1 MTTRH
6 SGGTIRRAS
15 RQRGAFSVMAIIAT
29 LIAITTL
36 GAIGVGNL
44 FFQRRDV
51 QRIADM
57 AALAAVQRMDDA
69 CSQPTATAT
78 SNAQSNGLD
87 ASNGDTINIECGR
100 WDTSVNP
107 APSYYAA
114 ATSGT
119 TQLNAA
125 KVVVTRQ
132 VPFFFVGPPQTVSAV
147 STARSTNIDTFS
159 VGATLAA
166 LGGVG
171 CSGGSAPTS
180 GNPGLVNGLIG
191 ALLGANLNLNIAS
204 YQALACTNVT
214 VGDLVVAAGVGT
226 VDQLLALKLTLPQL
240 LQLMV
245 KAATQT
251 SVVNASLQASLA
263 TLQAIVNANVP
274 GTSIGLGGAG
284 GLLNVALAD
293 TQAALNAQVDL
304 LDLLMVGAEIAAT
317 GKPAVVVNVP
327 SLNLGGLTGTQL
339 QVQIISPPSI
349 GVGEGGIDPATGTWR
364 TKASTAAVGVYLN
377 VYLGTAQL
385 PLVGPLL
392 GALNVGVDVNLPIY
406 LQAGTGTAWLNS
418 TQCAATQAASTVVIT
433 AQPGVANLCIGQ
445 PPLDSSGKISLSSAY
460 SCTSP
465 AQVVNATVLGLA
477 GLKLATLK
485 VSMSNVSVQVQGAAQ
500 QHTFNGVPGIDANY
514 WTVNSNAL
522 GSALSSALTQLAG
535 AQITA
540 TLTLLGADLLS
551 IPSTLA
557 STLLGFLTSLLGP
570 LLSSLDAVLVPL
582 LNLLGVQVGAAT
594 VHQISLS
601 CGVAQTVY

>member
-6 SGGTIRRAS
+6 SGGTIGRAS

-44 FFQRRDV
+44 FYQRRDV

-100 WDTSVNP
+100 WDTSANP

-171 CSGGSAPTS
+171 CAGGSAPTS

-191 ALLGANLNLNIAS
+191 ALLGANLNLNIGS

-251 SVVNASLQASLA
+251 SVVNASLQASIA

-327 SLNLGGLTGTQL
+327 SVNLGGLTGTQL

-349 GVGEGGIDPATGTWR
+349 GIGEGGKDPVTGTWR
-364 TKASTAAVGVYLN
+364 TTASTAAVGVYLN
-377 VYLGTAQL
+377 VDLGTAQL
-385 PLVGPLL
+385 PLL
-392 GALNVGVDVNLPIY
+392 GALLALLNVNVDVNLPIY
-406 LQAGTGTAWLNS
+406 LQAGTGTATLNS
-418 TQCAATQAASTVVIT
+418 TQCASTQTASTVAIT
-433 AQPGVANLCIGQ
+433 AQPGVANLCIGK
-445 PPLDSSGKISLSSAY
+445 PPLDSSGKISLSSNY

-465 AQVVNATVLGLA
+465 AQIINASVIVGQLT
-477 GLKLATLK
+477 
-485 VSMSNVSVQVQGAAQ
+485 VSMSNVSVQVQGASQ
-500 QHTFNGVPGIDANY
+500 SHTFNGVPGIDANY

-522 GSALSSALTQLAG
+522 GSALSSALAQLA
-535 AQITA
+535 AANITA
-540 TLTLLGADLLS
+540 NVSVFGGNSASVPLNF
-551 IPSTLA
+551 A
-557 STLLGFLTSLLGP
+557 STLLTFLTGLLSP
-570 LLSSLDAVLVPL
+570 LLSGLDAVLVPL

-594 VHQISLS
+594 VHQISLN

>member
-1 MTTRH
+1 MTIRH

-44 FFQRRDV
+44 FYQRRDV

-78 SNAQSNGLD
+78 SNAQSNGLN

-107 APSYYAA
+107 SPSYYAA
-114 ATSGT
+114 ATSGA

-125 KVVVTRQ
+125 KVIVRRQ
-132 VPFFFVGPPQTVSAV
+132 VPFFFVGPPQTISAV

-171 CSGGSAPTS
+171 CAGGSAPAS

-214 VGDLVVAAGVGT
+214 IGDLVVAAGVGT

-240 LQLMV
+240 IQLMV
-245 KAATQT
+245 NAATKT
-251 SVVNASLQASLA
+251 AVANASLQASIA
-263 TLQAIVNANVP
+263 TLQAILNANVP

-317 GKPAVVVNVP
+317 GKPAVAVNVP
-327 SLNLGGLTGTQL
+327 SVNLGGLTGTQL

-349 GVGEGGIDPATGTWR
+349 GVGEGGKDPATGTWR

-385 PLVGPLL
+385 PLL
-392 GALNVGVDVNLPIY
+392 GALLALLNVKVDVNLPIY
-406 LQAGTGTAWLNS
+406 LQAGTGTATLNS
-418 TQCAATQAASTVVIT
+418 TQCASTQAASTAVIT
-433 AQPGVANLCIGQ
+433 AQPGVANLCIGK
-445 PPLDSSGKISLSSAY
+445 PPLDSSGKISLSSNY

-465 AQVVNATVLGLA
+465 AQIINSNVLGLA
-477 GLKLATLK
+477 QLT
-485 VSMSNVSVQVQGAAQ
+485 VSMSNISVQVQGASQ
-500 QHTFNGVPGIDANY
+500 SHTFSGVPGIDANY

-522 GSALSSALTQLAG
+522 GSALSSALTQLAAANITVNLGLFG
-535 AQITA
+535 ANV
-540 TLTLLGADLLS
+540 LTVPGNFV
-551 IPSTLA
+551 
-557 STLLGFLTSLLGP
+557 STLLTFLTGLLGP

-594 VHQISLS
+594 VHQISLN

>member
-6 SGGTIRRAS
+6 GGGAFRLAS
-15 RQRGAFSVMAIIAT
+15 RQRGTFSVMAIIAL
-29 LIAITTL
+29 LIAVTTL

-44 FFQRRDV
+44 FFQRRDM

-69 CSQPTATAT
+69 CGQPTITAT
-78 SNAQSNGLD
+78 NNAQSNGLNT
-87 ASNGDTINIECGR
+87 ANGDTIAIQCGR
-100 WDTSVNP
+100 WDTAVNA

-114 ATSGT
+114 ATAGT

-125 KVVVTRQ
+125 RVTVSRQ
-132 VPFFFVGPPQTVSAV
+132 VPFFFVGPLQTVSAV

-171 CSGGSAPTS
+171 CAGGSAPTS

-191 ALLGANLNLNIAS
+191 ALLGANLNLNIGS

-240 LQLMV
+240 VQLMV
-245 KAATQT
+245 NAATQT
-251 SVVNASLQASLA
+251 AVANVNLQASLA
-263 TLQAIVNANVP
+263 TLQAILNANIP
-274 GTSIGLGGAG
+274 GTSIGLGGVN

-293 TQAALNAQVDL
+293 TQAAVNAQVDL
-304 LDLLMVGAEIAAT
+304 LDLLLVGAEIAAA
-317 GKPAVVVNVP
+317 GQPAITVNVP

-339 QVQIISPPSI
+339 QVQIISPPAI
-349 GVGEGGIDPATGTWR
+349 GIGEGGIDPSTGTWR

-377 VYLGTAQL
+377 VDLGTAQL
-385 PLVGPLL
+385 PLL
-392 GALNVGVDVNLPIY
+392 GALLNVLNVNVDVNLPVY
-406 LQAGTGTAWLNS
+406 LQVGTGTATLNS
-418 TQCAATQAASTVVIT
+418 TQCASTQAASTVVIT
-433 AQPGVANLCIGQ
+433 AQPGVANLCIGK
-445 PPLDSSGKISLSSAY
+445 PPLNASGQISLSSNY
-460 SCTSP
+460 SCASP
-465 AQVVNATVLGLA
+465 AQIINANVLGLA
-477 GLKLATLK
+477 QLT
-485 VSMSNVSVQVQGAAQ
+485 VSMSNISVQVQGAAQ
-500 QHTFNGVPGIDANY
+500 SNTFSGVPGLDADY

-522 GSALSSALTQLAG
+522 GSALSSALTQLA
-535 AQITA
+535 AANISVN
-540 TLTLLGADLLS
+540 LSLLG
-551 IPSTLA
+551 IPVLTVPGNFV
-557 STLLGFLTSLLGP
+557 STLLTFLSGLLGP

>member
-44 FFQRRDV
+44 FYQRRDV

-78 SNAQSNGLD
+78 SNAQSNGLN
-87 ASNGDTINIECGR
+87 ASNGDTINVECGR

-125 KVVVTRQ
+125 KVIVRRQ
-132 VPFFFVGPPQTVSAV
+132 VPFFFVGPPQTISAV

-171 CSGGSAPTS
+171 CAGGSAPTS
-180 GNPGLVNGLIG
+180 GNPGLVNGLVG

-240 LQLMV
+240 IQLMV
-245 KAATQT
+245 NAATKT
-251 SVVNASLQASLA
+251 AVANASLQASIA
-263 TLQAIVNANVP
+263 TLQAILNANVP

-317 GKPAVVVNVP
+317 GKPAVTVNVP

-349 GVGEGGIDPATGTWR
+349 GVGEGGKDPATGTWR

-385 PLVGPLL
+385 PLL
-392 GALNVGVDVNLPIY
+392 GALLALLDVKVDVNLPIY
-406 LQAGTGTAWLNS
+406 LQAGTGTATLNS
-418 TQCAATQAASTVVIT
+418 TQCASTQAASTVVIT
-433 AQPGVANLCIGQ
+433 AQPGVANLCIGK
-445 PPLDSSGKISLSSAY
+445 PPLDSSGKISLSSNY

-465 AQVVNATVLGLA
+465 AQIINSNVLGLA
-477 GLKLATLK
+477 QLT
-485 VSMSNVSVQVQGAAQ
+485 VSMSNISVQVQGASQ
-500 QHTFNGVPGIDANY
+500 SHTFNGVPGIDANY

-522 GSALSSALTQLAG
+522 GSALSSALTQLAAANITVNLGLFG
-535 AQITA
+535 ANV
-540 TLTLLGADLLS
+540 LTVPGNFV
-551 IPSTLA
+551 
-557 STLLGFLTSLLGP
+557 STLLTFLSGLLGP

-594 VHQISLS
+594 VHQISLN

>member
-15 RQRGAFSVMAIIAT
+15 RQRGAFSVMAIIAM
-29 LIAITTL
+29 LIAVTTL

-44 FFQRRDV
+44 FYQRRDV

-78 SNAQSNGLD
+78 SNAQSNGLN
-87 ASNGDTINIECGR
+87 ASNGDTISIECGR
-100 WDTSVNP
+100 WDTSANP

-240 LQLMV
+240 IQLMV
-245 KAATQT
+245 KAASQT
-251 SVVNASLQASLA
+251 SVVNASLQASVA
-263 TLQAIVNANVP
+263 ALQAIVNANVP

-317 GKPAVVVNVP
+317 GKPAVTVNVP

-377 VYLGTAQL
+377 VALGTAQL
-385 PLVGPLL
+385 PILGTLL
-392 GALNVGVDVNLPIY
+392 NQIASINVKLPIY
-406 LQAGTGTAWLNS
+406 LQVGTGSAWLNS
-418 TQCAATQAASTVVIT
+418 TQCASTQEASTVVIT

-445 PPLDSSGKISLSSAY
+445 PPLDASGKISLSSNY
-460 SCTSP
+460 SCASP
-465 AQVVNATVLGLA
+465 AQIIDMNAVLGLVRVTA
-477 GLKLATLK
+477 
-485 VSMSNVSVQVQGAAQ
+485 SMSNVSVQVQGASQ
-500 QHTFNGVPGIDANY
+500 SHTFNGVPGTDANY

-522 GSALSSALTQLAG
+522 GSALSSALTQLA
-535 AQITA
+535 AATITVN
-540 TLTLLGADLLS
+540 LRLADLTSLP
-551 IPSTLA
+551 IPSTFV

-570 LLSSLDAVLVPL
+570 VLSSLDAVLVPL

>member
-44 FFQRRDV
+44 FYQRRDV

-78 SNAQSNGLD
+78 SNARSNGLN

-100 WDTSVNP
+100 WDTSANP

-125 KVVVTRQ
+125 KVIVTRQ

-171 CSGGSAPTS
+171 CSGGSAPAS
-180 GNPGLVNGLIG
+180 GNPGLVNGLVS
-191 ALLGANLNLNIAS
+191 ALLGAALDLNIAS

-240 LQLMV
+240 IQLTV
-245 KAATQT
+245 NAATKT
-251 SVVNASLQASLA
+251 TVANASLQVSIA
-263 TLQAIVNANVP
+263 TLQAILNANIP

-317 GKPAVVVNVP
+317 GKPAVTVNVP

-349 GVGEGGIDPATGTWR
+349 GVGEGGKDPATGTWR

-377 VYLGTAQL
+377 VDLGTAQL
-385 PLVGPLL
+385 PLL
-392 GALNVGVDVNLPIY
+392 GALLAVLNVNVDVNLPIY
-406 LQAGTGTAWLNS
+406 LQVGTGTATLNS
-418 TQCAATQAASTVVIT
+418 TQCASTQAASTVVIT
-433 AQPGVANLCIGQ
+433 AQPGVANLCIGK
-445 PPLDSSGKISLSSAY
+445 PPLDSFGKISLSSNY
-460 SCTSP
+460 TCTSP
-465 AQVVNATVLGLA
+465 AQIINSNVLGLA
-477 GLKLATLK
+477 QLT
-485 VSMSNVSVQVQGAAQ
+485 VSMSNISVQVQGASQ
-500 QHTFNGVPGIDANY
+500 SHTFSGVPGIDANY

-522 GSALSSALTQLAG
+522 GSALSSALTQLAAANITVNLGLFG
-535 AQITA
+535 ANI
-540 TLTLLGADLLS
+540 LTVPGNFV
-551 IPSTLA
+551 
-557 STLLGFLTSLLGP
+557 STLLTFLTSLLGP

-594 VHQISLS
+594 VHQISLN

>member
-87 ASNGDTINIECGR
+87 ASNGDTITIECGR

-263 TLQAIVNANVP
+263 ALQAIVNANVP

-349 GVGEGGIDPATGTWR
+349 GVGEGGKDPATGTWR
-364 TKASTAAVGVYLN
+364 TTASTAAVGVYLN
-377 VYLGTAQL
+377 VDLGTTQL
-385 PLVGPLL
+385 PIVGALL

-406 LQAGTGTAWLNS
+406 LQAGTGTARLDS
-418 TQCAATQAASTVVIT
+418 TQCTSTQATSTVVIT
-433 AQPGVANLCIGQ
+433 ARPGVANLCIGQ
-445 PPLDSSGKISLSSAY
+445 PPLDASGKINLSSTY
-460 SCTSP
+460 SCKSP
-465 AQVVNATVLGLA
+465 AQIINVNVLGLA
-477 GLKLATLK
+477 QLTASL
-485 VSMSNVSVQVQGAAQ
+485 SNISVQVQGAEQ
-500 QHTFNGVPGIDANY
+500 SHTFNGVPGIDANY

-522 GSALSSALTQLAG
+522 GSALSSALSQLA
-535 AQITA
+535 AATITA
-540 TLTLLGADLLS
+540 NIGLGGVNLLS
-551 IPSTLA
+551 LPSTFV
-557 STLLGFLTSLLGP
+557 STLLTFLTGQLSP

-594 VHQISLS
+594 VHQISLN

>member
-1 MTTRH
+1 MTIRH

-44 FFQRRDV
+44 FYQRRDV

-78 SNAQSNGLD
+78 SNAQSNGLN

-107 APSYYAA
+107 SPSYYAA
-114 ATSGT
+114 ATSGA

-125 KVVVTRQ
+125 KVIVRRQ
-132 VPFFFVGPPQTVSAV
+132 VPFFFVGPPQTISAV

-171 CSGGSAPTS
+171 CAGGSAPAS

-240 LQLMV
+240 IQLMV
-245 KAATQT
+245 NAATKT
-251 SVVNASLQASLA
+251 AVANASLQASIA
-263 TLQAIVNANVP
+263 TLQAILNANVP

-317 GKPAVVVNVP
+317 GKPAVAVNVP
-327 SLNLGGLTGTQL
+327 SVNLGGLTGTQL

-349 GVGEGGIDPATGTWR
+349 GVGEGGKDPATGTWR

-385 PLVGPLL
+385 PLL
-392 GALNVGVDVNLPIY
+392 GALLALLNVKVDVNLPIY
-406 LQAGTGTAWLNS
+406 LQAGTGTATLNS
-418 TQCAATQAASTVVIT
+418 TQCAFTQAASTAVIT
-433 AQPGVANLCIGQ
+433 AQPGVANLCIGK
-445 PPLDSSGKISLSSAY
+445 PPLDSSGKISLSSNY

-465 AQVVNATVLGLA
+465 AQIINSNVLGLA
-477 GLKLATLK
+477 QLT
-485 VSMSNVSVQVQGAAQ
+485 VSMSNISVQVQGASQ
-500 QHTFNGVPGIDANY
+500 SHTFSGVPGIDANY

-522 GSALSSALTQLAG
+522 GSALSSALTQLAAANITVNLGLFG
-535 AQITA
+535 ANV
-540 TLTLLGADLLS
+540 LTVPGNFV
-551 IPSTLA
+551 
-557 STLLGFLTSLLGP
+557 STLLTFLTGLLGP

-594 VHQISLS
+594 VHQISLN

>member
-1 MTTRH
+1 MTIRH

-44 FFQRRDV
+44 FYQRRDV

-78 SNAQSNGLD
+78 SNAQSNGLN

-107 APSYYAA
+107 SPSYYAA
-114 ATSGT
+114 ATSGA

-125 KVVVTRQ
+125 KVIVRRQ
-132 VPFFFVGPPQTVSAV
+132 VPFFFVGPPQTISAV

-171 CSGGSAPTS
+171 CAGGSAPAS

-240 LQLMV
+240 IQLMV
-245 KAATQT
+245 NAATKT
-251 SVVNASLQASLA
+251 AVANASLQASIA
-263 TLQAIVNANVP
+263 TLQAILNANVP

-317 GKPAVVVNVP
+317 GKPAVAVNVP
-327 SLNLGGLTGTQL
+327 SVNLGGLTGTQL

-349 GVGEGGIDPATGTWR
+349 GVGEGGKDPATGTWR

-385 PLVGPLL
+385 PLL
-392 GALNVGVDVNLPIY
+392 GALLALLNVKVDVNLPIY
-406 LQAGTGTAWLNS
+406 LQAGTGTATLNS
-418 TQCAATQAASTVVIT
+418 TQCASTQAASTAVIT
-433 AQPGVANLCIGQ
+433 AQPGVANLCIGK
-445 PPLDSSGKISLSSAY
+445 PPLDSSGKISLSSNY

-465 AQVVNATVLGLA
+465 AQIINSNVLGLA
-477 GLKLATLK
+477 QLT
-485 VSMSNVSVQVQGAAQ
+485 VSMSNISVQVQGASQ
-500 QHTFNGVPGIDANY
+500 SHTFSGVPGIDANY

-522 GSALSSALTQLAG
+522 GSALSSALTQLAAANITVNLGLFG
-535 AQITA
+535 ANV
-540 TLTLLGADLLS
+540 LTVPGNFV
-551 IPSTLA
+551 
-557 STLLGFLTSLLGP
+557 STLLTFLTGLLGP

-594 VHQISLS
+594 VHQISLN

>member
-15 RQRGAFSVMAIIAT
+15 RQRGAFSVMAIVAT

-44 FFQRRDV
+44 FYQRRDV

-78 SNAQSNGLD
+78 SNAQSNGLN

-114 ATSGT
+114 AAAGT

-191 ALLGANLNLNIAS
+191 GLLGANLNLNIGS

-240 LQLMV
+240 IQLMV

-263 TLQAIVNANVP
+263 TLQAILNANIP

-317 GKPAVVVNVP
+317 GKPAVTVNVP

-364 TKASTAAVGVYLN
+364 TTASTAAVGVYLN
-377 VYLGTAQL
+377 VDLGTTQL
-385 PLVGPLL
+385 PIVGALL

-406 LQAGTGTAWLNS
+406 LQAGTGTARLDS
-418 TQCAATQAASTVVIT
+418 TQCTSTQATSTVVIT
-433 AQPGVANLCIGQ
+433 ARPGVANLCIGQ
-445 PPLDSSGKISLSSAY
+445 PPLDASGKINLSSTY
-460 SCTSP
+460 SCKSP
-465 AQVVNATVLGLA
+465 AQIINVNVLGLA
-477 GLKLATLK
+477 QLTASL
-485 VSMSNVSVQVQGAAQ
+485 SNISVQVQGAEQ
-500 QHTFNGVPGIDANY
+500 SHTFNGVPGIDANY

-522 GSALSSALTQLAG
+522 GSALSSALSQLA
-535 AQITA
+535 AATITA
-540 TLTLLGADLLS
+540 NIGLGGVNLLS
-551 IPSTLA
+551 LPSTFV
-557 STLLGFLTSLLGP
+557 STLLTFLTGLLSP

-594 VHQISLS
+594 V
-601 CGVAQTVY
+601 

>member
-15 RQRGAFSVMAIIAT
+15 RQRGAFSVMAIVAT

-44 FFQRRDV
+44 FYQRRDV

-78 SNAQSNGLD
+78 SNAQSNGLN

-114 ATSGT
+114 AAAGT

-191 ALLGANLNLNIAS
+191 GLLGANLNLNIGS
-204 YQALACTNVT
+204 YQALACANVT

-240 LQLMV
+240 IQLMV

-263 TLQAIVNANVP
+263 TLQAILNANIP

-317 GKPAVVVNVP
+317 GKPAVTVNVP

-364 TKASTAAVGVYLN
+364 TTASTAAVGVYLN
-377 VYLGTAQL
+377 VDLGTTQL
-385 PLVGPLL
+385 PIVGALL

-406 LQAGTGTAWLNS
+406 LQAGTGTARLDS
-418 TQCAATQAASTVVIT
+418 TQCTSTQATSTVVIT
-433 AQPGVANLCIGQ
+433 ARPGVANLCIGQ
-445 PPLDSSGKISLSSAY
+445 PPLDASGKINLSSTY
-460 SCTSP
+460 SCKSP
-465 AQVVNATVLGLA
+465 AQIINVNVLGLA
-477 GLKLATLK
+477 QLTASL
-485 VSMSNVSVQVQGAAQ
+485 SNISVQVQGAEQ
-500 QHTFNGVPGIDANY
+500 SHTFNGVPGIDANY

-522 GSALSSALTQLAG
+522 GSALSSALSQLA
-535 AQITA
+535 AATITA
-540 TLTLLGADLLS
+540 NIGLGGVNLLS
-551 IPSTLA
+551 LPSTFV
-557 STLLGFLTSLLGP
+557 STLLTFLTGLLSP

-594 VHQISLS
+594 VHQISLN

>member
-1 MTTRH
+1 MNIRH
-6 SGGTIRRAS
+6 SGGTFRRAS

-44 FFQRRDV
+44 FYQRRDV

-78 SNAQSNGLD
+78 SNAQSNGLN

-107 APSYYAA
+107 SPSYYAS

-171 CSGGSAPTS
+171 CAGGSAPTS

-191 ALLGANLNLNIAS
+191 GLLGANLNLNIGS

-240 LQLMV
+240 IQLMV
-245 KAATQT
+245 NAATQT
-251 SVVNASLQASLA
+251 SVANASLQASLA
-263 TLQAIVNANVP
+263 TLQAILNANVP

-349 GVGEGGIDPATGTWR
+349 GIGEGGKDPATGTWR
-364 TKASTAAVGVYLN
+364 TTASTAAVGVYLN
-377 VYLGTAQL
+377 VDLGTTQL
-385 PLVGPLL
+385 PIVGALL
-392 GALNVGVDVNLPIY
+392 GALNIGIDVNLPIY
-406 LQAGTGTAWLNS
+406 LQAGTGTARLDS
-418 TQCAATQAASTVVIT
+418 TQCTSTQATSTVVIT

-445 PPLDSSGKISLSSAY
+445 PPFDASGKISLSSTY
-460 SCTSP
+460 SCKSP
-465 AQVVNATVLGLA
+465 AQIINANVLGLA
-477 GLKLATLK
+477 QLTASL
-485 VSMSNVSVQVQGAAQ
+485 SNISVQVQGAAQ
-500 QHTFNGVPGIDANY
+500 SHTFSGVPGIDANY

-522 GSALSSALTQLAG
+522 GSALSSALSQLA
-535 AQITA
+535 AATITA
-540 TLTLLGADLLS
+540 NIGLGGVNLLS
-551 IPSTLA
+551 LPSTFV
-557 STLLGFLTSLLGP
+557 STLLTFLTSLLSP
-570 LLSSLDAVLVPL
+570 LLSGLDAVLVPL

-594 VHQISLS
+594 VHQISLN

>member
-6 SGGTIRRAS
+6 SGGRIRRAS

-44 FFQRRDV
+44 FYQRRDV

-57 AALAAVQRMDDA
+57 AALAAVQRMDDV

-78 SNAQSNGLD
+78 SNAQSNGLN

-132 VPFFFVGPPQTVSAV
+132 VPFFFVGPPQTISAV

-171 CSGGSAPTS
+171 CAGGSAPTS
-180 GNPGLVNGLIG
+180 GNPGLVNGLVG

-240 LQLMV
+240 IQLMV
-245 KAATQT
+245 NAATKT
-251 SVVNASLQASLA
+251 TVANASLQASIA
-263 TLQAIVNANVP
+263 TLQAILNANVP
-274 GTSIGLGGAG
+274 GTSIGLGGVG

-317 GKPAVVVNVP
+317 GKPAVAVNVP

-349 GVGEGGIDPATGTWR
+349 GIGEGGIDPATGTWR

-385 PLVGPLL
+385 PLL
-392 GALNVGVDVNLPIY
+392 GALLALLNVNVDVNLPIY
-406 LQAGTGTAWLNS
+406 LQAGTGTATLNS
-418 TQCAATQAASTVVIT
+418 TQCASTQAASTVVIT
-433 AQPGVANLCIGQ
+433 AQPGVANLCIGK
-445 PPLDSSGKISLSSAY
+445 PPLDSSGKISLSSNY

-465 AQVVNATVLGLA
+465 AQIINSNVLGLA
-477 GLKLATLK
+477 QLT
-485 VSMSNVSVQVQGAAQ
+485 VSMSNISVQVQGASQ
-500 QHTFNGVPGIDANY
+500 SHTFSGVPGIDANY
-514 WTVNSNAL
+514 WTVNSNSL
-522 GSALSSALTQLAG
+522 GSALSSALTQLAAANITVNLGLFG
-535 AQITA
+535 ANV
-540 TLTLLGADLLS
+540 LTVPGNFV
-551 IPSTLA
+551 
-557 STLLGFLTSLLGP
+557 STLLTFLTGLLGP

-594 VHQISLS
+594 VHQISLN

>member
-1 MTTRH
+1 MTIRH

-44 FFQRRDV
+44 FYQRRDV

-78 SNAQSNGLD
+78 SNAQSNGLN

-107 APSYYAA
+107 SPSYYAA
-114 ATSGT
+114 ATSGA

-125 KVVVTRQ
+125 KVIVRRQ
-132 VPFFFVGPPQTVSAV
+132 VPFFFVGTPQTISAV

-171 CSGGSAPTS
+171 CAGGSAPAS

-240 LQLMV
+240 IQLMV
-245 KAATQT
+245 NAATKT
-251 SVVNASLQASLA
+251 AVANASLQASIA
-263 TLQAIVNANVP
+263 TLQAILNANVP

-317 GKPAVVVNVP
+317 GKPAVAVNVP
-327 SLNLGGLTGTQL
+327 SVNLGGLTGTQL

-349 GVGEGGIDPATGTWR
+349 GVGEGGKDPATGTWR

-385 PLVGPLL
+385 PLL
-392 GALNVGVDVNLPIY
+392 GALLALLNVKVDVNLPIY
-406 LQAGTGTAWLNS
+406 LQAGTGTATLNS
-418 TQCAATQAASTVVIT
+418 TQCASTQAASTAVIT
-433 AQPGVANLCIGQ
+433 AQPGVANLCIGK
-445 PPLDSSGKISLSSAY
+445 PPLDSSGKISLSSNY

-465 AQVVNATVLGLA
+465 AQIINSNVLGLA
-477 GLKLATLK
+477 QLT
-485 VSMSNVSVQVQGAAQ
+485 VSMSNISVQVQGASQ
-500 QHTFNGVPGIDANY
+500 SHTFSGVPGIDANY

-522 GSALSSALTQLAG
+522 GSALSSALTQLAAANITVNLGLFG
-535 AQITA
+535 ANV
-540 TLTLLGADLLS
+540 LTVPGNFV
-551 IPSTLA
+551 
-557 STLLGFLTSLLGP
+557 STLLTFLTGLLGP

-594 VHQISLS
+594 VHQISLN

>member
-1 MTTRH
+1 MTIRH

-44 FFQRRDV
+44 FYQRRDV

-78 SNAQSNGLD
+78 SNAQSNGLN

-100 WDTSVNP
+100 WDTSANP

-114 ATSGT
+114 ATSGA

-171 CSGGSAPTS
+171 CAGGSAPTS

-245 KAATQT
+245 NAATKT
-251 SVVNASLQASLA
+251 AVANASLQASIA
-263 TLQAIVNANVP
+263 TLQAILNANVP

-317 GKPAVVVNVP
+317 GKPAVTVNVP

-349 GVGEGGIDPATGTWR
+349 GVGEGGKDPATGTWR

-377 VYLGTAQL
+377 VALGTAQL
-385 PLVGPLL
+385 PIVGPLL
-392 GALNVGVDVNLPIY
+392 NAIASIDVNLPIY
-406 LQAGTGTAWLNS
+406 LQVGTGTAWLNS
-418 TQCAATQAASTVVIT
+418 TQCASTQQASTVAIT

-445 PPLDSSGKISLSSAY
+445 PPLDASGKISLSSNY
-460 SCTSP
+460 SCSSP
-465 AQVVNATVLGLA
+465 AQIINANAVLGA
-477 GLKLATLK
+477 VRVTA
-485 VSMSNVSVQVQGAAQ
+485 SMSNVSVQVQGASQ
-500 QHTFNGVPGIDANY
+500 SHTFNGVPGIDANY

-522 GSALSSALTQLAG
+522 GSALSSALTQLA
-535 AQITA
+535 AATITVNI
-540 TLTLLGADLLS
+540 TLLDLTTLP
-551 IPSTLA
+551 IPSSFV

-594 VHQISLS
+594 VHQISLN

>member
-1 MTTRH
+1 MTIRH

-44 FFQRRDV
+44 FYQRRDV

-78 SNAQSNGLD
+78 SNAQSNGLN

-100 WDTSVNP
+100 WDTSANP

-171 CSGGSAPTS
+171 CAGGSAPTS

-245 KAATQT
+245 NAATKT
-251 SVVNASLQASLA
+251 AVANASLQASIA
-263 TLQAIVNANVP
+263 TLQAILNANVP

-317 GKPAVVVNVP
+317 GKPAVTVNVP

-349 GVGEGGIDPATGTWR
+349 GVGEGGKDPATGTWR

-377 VYLGTAQL
+377 VDLGTTQL
-385 PLVGPLL
+385 PLL
-392 GALNVGVDVNLPIY
+392 GALLALLNVNVDVNLPIY
-406 LQAGTGTAWLNS
+406 LQAGTGTATLNS
-418 TQCAATQAASTVVIT
+418 TQCASTQEASTVVIT
-433 AQPGVANLCIGQ
+433 AQPGVANLCIGK
-445 PPLDSSGKISLSSAY
+445 PPLDSSGKISLSSNY

-465 AQVVNATVLGLA
+465 AQIINSNVLGLA
-477 GLKLATLK
+477 QLT
-485 VSMSNVSVQVQGAAQ
+485 VSMSNISVQVQGASQ
-500 QHTFNGVPGIDANY
+500 SHTFSGVPGIDANY

-522 GSALSSALTQLAG
+522 GSALSSALTQLAAANINVNVSLFG
-535 AQITA
+535 ASV
-540 TLTLLGADLLS
+540 LTVPGNFV
-551 IPSTLA
+551 
-557 STLLGFLTSLLGP
+557 STLLTFLTGVLGP

-594 VHQISLS
+594 VHQISLN

>member
-15 RQRGAFSVMAIIAT
+15 RQRGAFSVMAIVAT

-44 FFQRRDV
+44 FYQRRDV

-78 SNAQSNGLD
+78 SNAQSNGLN

-114 ATSGT
+114 AAAGT

-191 ALLGANLNLNIAS
+191 GLLGANLNLNIGS

-240 LQLMV
+240 IQLMV

-263 TLQAIVNANVP
+263 TLQAILNANIP

-317 GKPAVVVNVP
+317 GKPAVTVNVP

-377 VYLGTAQL
+377 VALGTAQL
-385 PLVGPLL
+385 PIVGPLL
-392 GALNVGVDVNLPIY
+392 NAIASIDVKLPIY

-418 TQCAATQAASTVVIT
+418 AQCASTQEASTVAIT

-445 PPLDSSGKISLSSAY
+445 PPLDASGKISLSSNY
-460 SCTSP
+460 SCSSP
-465 AQVVNATVLGLA
+465 AQIINANAVLGA
-477 GLKLATLK
+477 VRVTA
-485 VSMSNVSVQVQGAAQ
+485 SMSNVSVQVQGASQ
-500 QHTFNGVPGIDANY
+500 SHTFNGVPGIDANY

-522 GSALSSALTQLAG
+522 GSALSSALAQLA
-535 AQITA
+535 AATITVN
-540 TLTLLGADLLS
+540 LTLLDLTPLP
-551 IPSTLA
+551 IPSSFV
-557 STLLGFLTSLLGP
+557 STLLGFLTSLLSP

-594 VHQISLS
+594 VHQISLN

>member
-15 RQRGAFSVMAIIAT
+15 RQRGAFSVMAIIAM
-29 LIAITTL
+29 LIAVTTL

-44 FFQRRDV
+44 FYQRRDV

-78 SNAQSNGLD
+78 SNAQSNGLN
-87 ASNGDTINIECGR
+87 ASNGDTISIECGR
-100 WDTSVNP
+100 WDTSANP

-240 LQLMV
+240 IQLMV
-245 KAATQT
+245 KAASQT
-251 SVVNASLQASLA
+251 SVVNASLQASVA
-263 TLQAIVNANVP
+263 ALQAIVNANVP

-317 GKPAVVVNVP
+317 GKPAVTVNVP

-377 VYLGTAQL
+377 VALGTAQL
-385 PLVGPLL
+385 PILGTLL
-392 GALNVGVDVNLPIY
+392 NQIASIDVKLPIY
-406 LQAGTGTAWLNS
+406 LQVGTGTAWLNS
-418 TQCAATQAASTVVIT
+418 TQCASTQEASTVVIT

-445 PPLDSSGKISLSSAY
+445 PPLDASGKISLSSNY
-460 SCTSP
+460 SCASP
-465 AQVVNATVLGLA
+465 AQIIDVNAVLGLVRVTA
-477 GLKLATLK
+477 
-485 VSMSNVSVQVQGAAQ
+485 SMSNVSVQVQGASQ
-500 QHTFNGVPGIDANY
+500 SHTFNGVPGIDANY

-522 GSALSSALTQLAG
+522 GSALSSALTQLA
-535 AQITA
+535 AATITVN
-540 TLTLLGADLLS
+540 LRLADLTSLP
-551 IPSTLA
+551 IPSSFV

-570 LLSSLDAVLVPL
+570 VLSSLDAVLVPL

>member
-1 MTTRH
+1 
-6 SGGTIRRAS
+6 
-15 RQRGAFSVMAIIAT
+15 MAVIAT

-44 FFQRRDV
+44 FYQRRDV

-69 CSQPTATAT
+69 CSQPLSTAT
-78 SNAQSNGLD
+78 SNAQSNGLNT
-87 ASNGDTINIECGR
+87 SSGDTISVECGR
-100 WDTSVNP
+100 WDTAVNA

-114 ATSGT
+114 ASAGT

-125 KVVVTRQ
+125 KVIVTRQ

-171 CSGGSAPTS
+171 CAGGSAPTS

-191 ALLGANLNLNIAS
+191 GLLGASLNLNIGS
-204 YQALACTNVT
+204 YQSLACTNVT

-226 VDQLLALKLTLPQL
+226 VDQLLALKVTLPQL
-240 LQLMV
+240 IQLTV
-245 KAATQT
+245 NAASKTA
-251 SVVNASLQASLA
+251 VANASLQTSIS
-263 TLQAIVNANVP
+263 TLQAILNANVP
-274 GTSIGLGGAG
+274 GTTIGLGGAG

-304 LDLLMVGAEIAAT
+304 LDLLLVGAEIAAT
-317 GKPAVVVNVP
+317 GKPAITVNVA

-349 GVGEGGIDPATGTWR
+349 GIGEGGIDPSTGTWR

-377 VYLGTAQL
+377 VDLGTTQL

-406 LQAGTGTAWLNS
+406 LQVGTGTATLNS

-433 AQPGVANLCIGQ
+433 AQPGIANLCIGQ

-465 AQVVNATVLGLA
+465 AQIINANVLGIGQLTA
-477 GLKLATLK
+477 SL
-485 VSMSNVSVQVQGAAQ
+485 SNVSVQVQGASQ
-500 QHTFNGVPGIDANY
+500 SHTFNGVPGIDADY

-522 GSALSSALTQLAG
+522 GSALSSALTQLA
-535 AQITA
+535 AAKITA
-540 TLTLLGADLLS
+540 NIGLFGFSVLTIPADF
-551 IPSTLA
+551 A
-557 STLLGFLTSLLGP
+557 STLLVFLTGLLGP

>member
-1 MTTRH
+1 VTTRH

-15 RQRGAFSVMAIIAT
+15 RQRGAFSVMAIVAT

-44 FFQRRDV
+44 FYQRRDV

-78 SNAQSNGLD
+78 SNAQSNGLN

-114 ATSGT
+114 AAAGT

-191 ALLGANLNLNIAS
+191 GLLGANLNLNIGS

-240 LQLMV
+240 IQLMV

-263 TLQAIVNANVP
+263 TLQAILNANIP

-317 GKPAVVVNVP
+317 GKPAVTVNVP

-377 VYLGTAQL
+377 VALGTAQL
-385 PLVGPLL
+385 PIVGPLL
-392 GALNVGVDVNLPIY
+392 NAIASIDVKLPIY

-418 TQCAATQAASTVVIT
+418 TQCASTQEASTVAIT

-445 PPLDSSGKISLSSAY
+445 PPLDASGKISLSSNY
-460 SCTSP
+460 SCSSP
-465 AQVVNATVLGLA
+465 AQIINANAVLGA
-477 GLKLATLK
+477 VRVTA
-485 VSMSNVSVQVQGAAQ
+485 SMSNVSVQVQGASQ
-500 QHTFNGVPGIDANY
+500 SRTFNGVPGIDANY

-522 GSALSSALTQLAG
+522 GSALSSALAQLA
-535 AQITA
+535 AATITVN
-540 TLTLLGADLLS
+540 LTLLDLTPLP
-551 IPSTLA
+551 IPSSFV
-557 STLLGFLTSLLGP
+557 STLLGFLTSLLSP

-594 VHQISLS
+594 VHQISLN

>member
-1 MTTRH
+1 VTTRH

-78 SNAQSNGLD
+78 SNAQSNGLN
-87 ASNGDTINIECGR
+87 ASNGDTISIECGR

-114 ATSGT
+114 ATSGS

-125 KVVVTRQ
+125 KVIVTRQ

-171 CSGGSAPTS
+171 CAGGSAPAS
-180 GNPGLVNGLIG
+180 GNPGLVNGLVG

-240 LQLMV
+240 IQLMV
-245 KAATQT
+245 NAATKT
-251 SVVNASLQASLA
+251 AVANASLQASIA
-263 TLQAIVNANVP
+263 TLQAILNANVP

-317 GKPAVVVNVP
+317 GKPAVAVNVP

-349 GVGEGGIDPATGTWR
+349 GVGEGGKDPATGTWR
-364 TKASTAAVGVYLN
+364 TTASTAAVGVYLN
-377 VYLGTAQL
+377 VDLGTAQL
-385 PLVGPLL
+385 PLL
-392 GALNVGVDVNLPIY
+392 GALLALLNVNVDVNLPIY
-406 LQAGTGTAWLNS
+406 LQAGTGTATLNS
-418 TQCAATQAASTVVIT
+418 TQCASTQAASTVVIT
-433 AQPGVANLCIGQ
+433 AQPGVANLCIGK
-445 PPLDSSGKISLSSAY
+445 PPLDSSGKISLSSTY

-465 AQVVNATVLGLA
+465 AQIINSNVLGLA
-477 GLKLATLK
+477 QLT
-485 VSMSNVSVQVQGAAQ
+485 VSMSNISVQVQGASQ
-500 QHTFNGVPGIDANY
+500 SHTFNGVPGLDANY

-522 GSALSSALTQLAG
+522 GSALSSASAQLAAANITVNLGLFG
-535 AQITA
+535 ANV
-540 TLTLLGADLLS
+540 LTVPGNFV
-551 IPSTLA
+551 
-557 STLLGFLTSLLGP
+557 STLLTFLSGLLGP

-594 VHQISLS
+594 VHQISLN

>member
-78 SNAQSNGLD
+78 SNAQSNGLN

-171 CSGGSAPTS
+171 CAGGSAPTS

-191 ALLGANLNLNIAS
+191 ALLGANLNLNIGS

-240 LQLMV
+240 IQLMV
-245 KAATQT
+245 NAATKT
-251 SVVNASLQASLA
+251 AVANASLQASLA
-263 TLQAIVNANVP
+263 TLQAILNANVP

-317 GKPAVVVNVP
+317 GKPAVAVNVP
-327 SLNLGGLTGTQL
+327 SVNLGGLTGTQL

-349 GVGEGGIDPATGTWR
+349 GIGEGGIDPATGTWR

-392 GALNVGVDVNLPIY
+392 SGLVDADVNLPIY
-406 LQAGTGTAWLNS
+406 LQVGTGTAWLNS
-418 TQCAATQAASTVVIT
+418 TQCAATPAASTVVIT

-465 AQVVNATVLGLA
+465 AQVINATVLGLA
-477 GLKLATLK
+477 GLKLANLK

-522 GSALSSALTQLAG
+522 GSALSSALTQLA
-535 AQITA
+535 AAKITA
-540 TLTLLGADLLS
+540 TLSLFGADLLS
-551 IPSTLA
+551 IPSTFV
-557 STLLGFLTSLLGP
+557 STLLGFLTSLLSP

-594 VHQISLS
+594 VHQISLN

>member
-44 FFQRRDV
+44 FYQRRDV

-78 SNAQSNGLD
+78 SNARSNGLN

-100 WDTSVNP
+100 WDTSANP

-125 KVVVTRQ
+125 KVIVTRQ

-171 CSGGSAPTS
+171 CSGGSAPAS
-180 GNPGLVNGLIG
+180 GNPGLVNGLVS
-191 ALLGANLNLNIAS
+191 ALLGAALDLNIAS

-240 LQLMV
+240 IQLTV
-245 KAATQT
+245 NAATKT
-251 SVVNASLQASLA
+251 TVANASLQVSIA
-263 TLQAIVNANVP
+263 TLQAILNANIP

-317 GKPAVVVNVP
+317 GKPAVTVNVP

-349 GVGEGGIDPATGTWR
+349 GVGEGGKDPATGTWR

-377 VYLGTAQL
+377 VDLGTAQL
-385 PLVGPLL
+385 PLL
-392 GALNVGVDVNLPIY
+392 GALLAVLNVNVDVNLPIY
-406 LQAGTGTAWLNS
+406 LQVGTGTATLNS
-418 TQCAATQAASTVVIT
+418 TQCASTQAASTVVIT
-433 AQPGVANLCIGQ
+433 AQPGVANLCIGK
-445 PPLDSSGKISLSSAY
+445 PPLDSFGKISLSSNY

-465 AQVVNATVLGLA
+465 AQIINSNVLGLA
-477 GLKLATLK
+477 QLT
-485 VSMSNVSVQVQGAAQ
+485 VSMSNISVQVQGASQ
-500 QHTFNGVPGIDANY
+500 SHTFSGVPGIDANY

-522 GSALSSALTQLAG
+522 GSALSSALTQLAAANITVNLGLFG
-535 AQITA
+535 ANI
-540 TLTLLGADLLS
+540 LTVPGNFV
-551 IPSTLA
+551 
-557 STLLGFLTSLLGP
+557 STLLTFLTSLLDP

-594 VHQISLS
+594 VHQISLN

>member
-15 RQRGAFSVMAIIAT
+15 RQRGAFSVMAIVAT

-44 FFQRRDV
+44 FYQRRDV

-78 SNAQSNGLD
+78 SNAQSNGLN

-114 ATSGT
+114 AAAGT

-191 ALLGANLNLNIAS
+191 GLLGANLNLNIGS

-240 LQLMV
+240 IQLMV

-263 TLQAIVNANVP
+263 TLQAILNANIP

-317 GKPAVVVNVP
+317 GKPAVTVNVP

-364 TKASTAAVGVYLN
+364 TTASTAAVGVYLN
-377 VYLGTAQL
+377 VDLGTTQL
-385 PLVGPLL
+385 PIVGALL

-406 LQAGTGTAWLNS
+406 LQAGTGTARLDS
-418 TQCAATQAASTVVIT
+418 TQCTSTQATSTVVIT
-433 AQPGVANLCIGQ
+433 ARPGVANLCIGQ
-445 PPLDSSGKISLSSAY
+445 PPLDASGKINLSSTY
-460 SCTSP
+460 SCKSP
-465 AQVVNATVLGLA
+465 AQIINVNVLGLA
-477 GLKLATLK
+477 QLTASL
-485 VSMSNVSVQVQGAAQ
+485 SNISVQVQGAEQ
-500 QHTFNGVPGIDANY
+500 SHTFNGVPGIDANY

-522 GSALSSALTQLAG
+522 GSALSSALSQLA
-535 AQITA
+535 AATITA
-540 TLTLLGADLLS
+540 NIGLGGVNLLS
-551 IPSTLA
+551 LPSTFV
-557 STLLGFLTSLLGP
+557 STLLTFLTGLLSP

-582 LNLLGVQVGAAT
+582 LNLLGV
-594 VHQISLS
+594 
-601 CGVAQTVY
+601 

>member
-44 FFQRRDV
+44 FYQRRDV

-78 SNAQSNGLD
+78 SNAQSNGLN

-100 WDTSVNP
+100 WDTSANP

-125 KVVVTRQ
+125 KVIVTRQ

-171 CSGGSAPTS
+171 CAGGSAPAS

-240 LQLMV
+240 IQLMV
-245 KAATQT
+245 NAATKT
-251 SVVNASLQASLA
+251 AIANASLQASIA
-263 TLQAIVNANVP
+263 TLQAILNANVP

-304 LDLLMVGAEIAAT
+304 LDLLLVGAEIAAT
-317 GKPAVVVNVP
+317 GKPAVAVNVP
-327 SLNLGGLTGTQL
+327 SVNLGGLTGTQL

-385 PLVGPLL
+385 PLL
-392 GALNVGVDVNLPIY
+392 GALLALLNVNVDVNLPIY
-406 LQAGTGTAWLNS
+406 LQAGTGTATLNS
-418 TQCAATQAASTVVIT
+418 TQCASTQAASTVVIT
-433 AQPGVANLCIGQ
+433 AQPGVANLCIGK
-445 PPLDSSGKISLSSAY
+445 PPLDSSGKISLSSNY

-465 AQVVNATVLGLA
+465 AQIINSNVLGLA
-477 GLKLATLK
+477 QLT
-485 VSMSNVSVQVQGAAQ
+485 VSMSNISVQVQGASQ
-500 QHTFNGVPGIDANY
+500 SHTFSGVPGIEANY

-522 GSALSSALTQLAG
+522 GSALSSALTQLAAANITVNLGLFG
-535 AQITA
+535 ANV
-540 TLTLLGADLLS
+540 LTVPGNFV
-551 IPSTLA
+551 
-557 STLLGFLTSLLGP
+557 STLLSFLSGLLGP

-594 VHQISLS
+594 IHQISLN

>member
-15 RQRGAFSVMAIIAT
+15 RQRGAFSVMAIIAM
-29 LIAITTL
+29 LIAVTTL

-44 FFQRRDV
+44 FYQRRDV

-78 SNAQSNGLD
+78 SNAQSNGLN
-87 ASNGDTINIECGR
+87 ASNGDTISIECGR
-100 WDTSVNP
+100 WDTSANP

-240 LQLMV
+240 IQLMV
-245 KAATQT
+245 KAASQT
-251 SVVNASLQASLA
+251 SVVNASLQASVA
-263 TLQAIVNANVP
+263 ALQAIVNANVP
-274 GTSIGLGGAG
+274 GTSVGLGGAG

-317 GKPAVVVNVP
+317 GKPAVTVNVP

-377 VYLGTAQL
+377 VALGTAQL
-385 PLVGPLL
+385 PILGTLL
-392 GALNVGVDVNLPIY
+392 NQIASIDVKLPIY
-406 LQAGTGTAWLNS
+406 LQVGTGTAWLNS
-418 TQCAATQAASTVVIT
+418 TQCASTQEASTVVIT

-445 PPLDSSGKISLSSAY
+445 PPLDASGKISLSSNY
-460 SCTSP
+460 SCASP
-465 AQVVNATVLGLA
+465 AQIIDVNAVLGLVRVTA
-477 GLKLATLK
+477 
-485 VSMSNVSVQVQGAAQ
+485 SMSNVSVQVQGASQ
-500 QHTFNGVPGIDANY
+500 SHTFNGVPGIDANY

-522 GSALSSALTQLAG
+522 GSALSSALTQLA
-535 AQITA
+535 AATITVN
-540 TLTLLGADLLS
+540 LRLADLTSLP
-551 IPSTLA
+551 IPSSFV

-570 LLSSLDAVLVPL
+570 VLSSLDAVLVPL

>member
-1 MTTRH
+1 MTIRH

-44 FFQRRDV
+44 FYQRRDV

-78 SNAQSNGLD
+78 SNAQSNGLN

-107 APSYYAA
+107 SPSYYAA
-114 ATSGT
+114 ATSGA

-125 KVVVTRQ
+125 KVIVRRQ
-132 VPFFFVGPPQTVSAV
+132 VPFFFVGPPQTISAV

-171 CSGGSAPTS
+171 CAGGSAPAS

-240 LQLMV
+240 IQLMV
-245 KAATQT
+245 NAATKT
-251 SVVNASLQASLA
+251 AVANASLQASIA
-263 TLQAIVNANVP
+263 TLQAILNANVP

-317 GKPAVVVNVP
+317 GKPAVAVNVP
-327 SLNLGGLTGTQL
+327 SVNLGGLTGTQL

-349 GVGEGGIDPATGTWR
+349 GVGEGGKDPATGTWR

-385 PLVGPLL
+385 PLL
-392 GALNVGVDVNLPIY
+392 GALLALLNVKVDVNLPIY
-406 LQAGTGTAWLNS
+406 LQAGTGTATLNS
-418 TQCAATQAASTVVIT
+418 TQCASTQAASTAVIT
-433 AQPGVANLCIGQ
+433 AQPGVANLCIGK
-445 PPLDSSGKISLSSAY
+445 PPLDSSGKISLSSNY

-465 AQVVNATVLGLA
+465 AQIINSNVLGLA
-477 GLKLATLK
+477 QLT
-485 VSMSNVSVQVQGAAQ
+485 VSMSNISVQVQGASQ
-500 QHTFNGVPGIDANY
+500 PHTFSGVPGIDANY

-522 GSALSSALTQLAG
+522 GSALSSALTQLAAANITVNLGLFG
-535 AQITA
+535 ANV
-540 TLTLLGADLLS
+540 LTVPGNFV
-551 IPSTLA
+551 
-557 STLLGFLTSLLGP
+557 STLLTFLTGLLGP

-594 VHQISLS
+594 VHQISLN

>member
-6 SGGTIRRAS
+6 SGGRIRRAS

-44 FFQRRDV
+44 FYQRRDV

-57 AALAAVQRMDDA
+57 AALAAVQRMDDV

-78 SNAQSNGLD
+78 SNAQSNGLN

-132 VPFFFVGPPQTVSAV
+132 VPFFFVGPPQTISAV

-171 CSGGSAPTS
+171 CAGGSAPTS
-180 GNPGLVNGLIG
+180 GNPGLVNGLVG

-240 LQLMV
+240 IQLMV
-245 KAATQT
+245 NAATKT
-251 SVVNASLQASLA
+251 TVANASLQASIA
-263 TLQAIVNANVP
+263 TLQAILNANVP
-274 GTSIGLGGAG
+274 GTSIGLGGVG

-317 GKPAVVVNVP
+317 GKPAVAVNVP

-349 GVGEGGIDPATGTWR
+349 GIGEGGIDPATGTWR

-385 PLVGPLL
+385 PLL
-392 GALNVGVDVNLPIY
+392 GALLALLNVNVDVNLPIY
-406 LQAGTGTAWLNS
+406 LQAGTGTATLNS
-418 TQCAATQAASTVVIT
+418 TQCASTQAASTVVIT
-433 AQPGVANLCIGQ
+433 AQPGVANLCIGK
-445 PPLDSSGKISLSSAY
+445 PPLDSSGKISLSSNY
-460 SCTSP
+460 NCTSP
-465 AQVVNATVLGLA
+465 AQIINSNVLGLA
-477 GLKLATLK
+477 QLT
-485 VSMSNVSVQVQGAAQ
+485 VSMSNISVQVQGASQ
-500 QHTFNGVPGIDANY
+500 SHTFSGVPGIDANY

-522 GSALSSALTQLAG
+522 GSALSSALTQLAAANITVNLGLFG
-535 AQITA
+535 ANV
-540 TLTLLGADLLS
+540 LTVPGNFV
-551 IPSTLA
+551 
-557 STLLGFLTSLLGP
+557 STLLTFLTSLLGP

-594 VHQISLS
+594 VHQISLN

>member
-1 MTTRH
+1 MTTRP

-15 RQRGAFSVMAIIAT
+15 QQRGAFSVMAIIAM

-44 FFQRRDV
+44 FYQRRDV

-78 SNAQSNGLD
+78 SNAQSNGLNS
-87 ASNGDTINIECGR
+87 SNGDTINIECGR
-100 WDTSVNP
+100 WDTSANP

-132 VPFFFVGPPQTVSAV
+132 VPFFFVGPPQAVSAV

-171 CSGGSAPTS
+171 CAGGSAPTS

-191 ALLGANLNLNIAS
+191 ALLGANLNLNVGS

-240 LQLMV
+240 IQLMV
-245 KAATQT
+245 NAATKT
-251 SVVNASLQASLA
+251 TVANASLQASLA
-263 TLQAIVNANVP
+263 TLQAILNANVP

-317 GKPAVVVNVP
+317 GKPAVTVNVP

-349 GVGEGGIDPATGTWR
+349 GIGEGGKDPATGTWR
-364 TKASTAAVGVYLN
+364 TMASTAAVGVYLN
-377 VYLGTAQL
+377 VDLGTTQL
-385 PLVGPLL
+385 PIVGALL
-392 GALNVGVDVNLPIY
+392 GALKVGVDVNLPIY
-406 LQAGTGTAWLNS
+406 LQAGTGTARLDS
-418 TQCAATQAASTVVIT
+418 TQCTSTQATSTVVIT

-445 PPLDSSGKISLSSAY
+445 PPLDASGKISLSSTY
-460 SCTSP
+460 SCKSP
-465 AQVVNATVLGLA
+465 AQIINVNVLGLA
-477 GLKLATLK
+477 QLTASL
-485 VSMSNVSVQVQGAAQ
+485 SNISVQVQGAAQ
-500 QHTFNGVPGIDANY
+500 SHTFNGVSGIDANY
-514 WTVNSNAL
+514 WTVDSNAL
-522 GSALSSALTQLAG
+522 GSALSSALSQLA
-535 AQITA
+535 AATITA
-540 TLTLLGADLLS
+540 NIGLGGVNLLSLPSTFVPTLL
-551 IPSTLA
+551 T
-557 STLLGFLTSLLGP
+557 FLTGLLGP
-570 LLSSLDAVLVPL
+570 LLSGLDAVLVPL

-594 VHQISLS
+594 VHQISLN

>member
-6 SGGTIRRAS
+6 SGGRIRRAS

-44 FFQRRDV
+44 FYQRRDV

-57 AALAAVQRMDDA
+57 AALAAVQRMDDV

-78 SNAQSNGLD
+78 SNAQSNGLNV
-87 ASNGDTINIECGR
+87 SNGDTINIECGR

-132 VPFFFVGPPQTVSAV
+132 VPFFFVGPPQTISAV

-171 CSGGSAPTS
+171 CAGGSAPTS
-180 GNPGLVNGLIG
+180 GNPGLVNGLVG

-240 LQLMV
+240 IQLMV
-245 KAATQT
+245 NAATKT
-251 SVVNASLQASLA
+251 TVANASLQASIA
-263 TLQAIVNANVP
+263 TLQAILNANVP
-274 GTSIGLGGAG
+274 GTSIGLGGVG

-317 GKPAVVVNVP
+317 GKPAVAVNVP

-349 GVGEGGIDPATGTWR
+349 GIGEGGIDPATGTWR

-385 PLVGPLL
+385 PLL
-392 GALNVGVDVNLPIY
+392 GALLALLNVNVDVNLPIY
-406 LQAGTGTAWLNS
+406 LQAGTGTATLNS
-418 TQCAATQAASTVVIT
+418 TQCASTQAASTVVIT
-433 AQPGVANLCIGQ
+433 AQPGVANLCIGK
-445 PPLDSSGKISLSSAY
+445 PPLDSSGKISLSSNY

-465 AQVVNATVLGLA
+465 AQIINSNVLGLA
-477 GLKLATLK
+477 QLT
-485 VSMSNVSVQVQGAAQ
+485 VSMSNISVQVQGASQ
-500 QHTFNGVPGIDANY
+500 SHTFSGVPGIDANY

-522 GSALSSALTQLAG
+522 GSALSSALTQLAAANITVNLGLFG
-535 AQITA
+535 ANV
-540 TLTLLGADLLS
+540 LTVPGNFV
-551 IPSTLA
+551 
-557 STLLGFLTSLLGP
+557 STLLTFLTGLLGP

-594 VHQISLS
+594 VHQISLN

>member
-1 MTTRH
+1 MTIRH

-44 FFQRRDV
+44 FYQRRDV

-78 SNAQSNGLD
+78 SNAQSNGLN

-107 APSYYAA
+107 SPSYYAA
-114 ATSGT
+114 ATSGA

-125 KVVVTRQ
+125 KVIVRRQ
-132 VPFFFVGPPQTVSAV
+132 VPFFFVGPPQTISAV

-171 CSGGSAPTS
+171 CAGGSAPAS

-240 LQLMV
+240 IQLMV
-245 KAATQT
+245 NAATKT
-251 SVVNASLQASLA
+251 AVANASLQASIA
-263 TLQAIVNANVP
+263 TLQAILNANVP

-317 GKPAVVVNVP
+317 GKPAVAVNVP
-327 SLNLGGLTGTQL
+327 SVNLGGLTGTQL

-349 GVGEGGIDPATGTWR
+349 GVGEGGKDPATGTWR

-385 PLVGPLL
+385 PLL
-392 GALNVGVDVNLPIY
+392 GALLALLNVNVDVNLPIY
-406 LQAGTGTAWLNS
+406 LQVGTGTATLNS
-418 TQCAATQAASTVVIT
+418 TQCASTQAASTAVIT
-433 AQPGVANLCIGQ
+433 AQPGVANLCIGK
-445 PPLDSSGKISLSSAY
+445 PPLDSSGKISLSSNY

-465 AQVVNATVLGLA
+465 AQIINSNVLGLA
-477 GLKLATLK
+477 QLT
-485 VSMSNVSVQVQGAAQ
+485 VSMSNISVQVQGASQ
-500 QHTFNGVPGIDANY
+500 SHTFSGVPGIDANY

-522 GSALSSALTQLAG
+522 GSALSSALTQLAAANITVNLGLFG
-535 AQITA
+535 ANV
-540 TLTLLGADLLS
+540 LTVPGNFV
-551 IPSTLA
+551 
-557 STLLGFLTSLLGP
+557 STLLTFLTGLLGP

-594 VHQISLS
+594 VHQISLN

>member
-1 MTTRH
+1 MTIRH

-44 FFQRRDV
+44 FYQRRDV

-78 SNAQSNGLD
+78 SNAQSNGLN
-87 ASNGDTINIECGR
+87 AANGDTINIQCGR
-100 WDTSVNP
+100 WDTSANP

-171 CSGGSAPTS
+171 CAGGSAPTS

-245 KAATQT
+245 NAATKT
-251 SVVNASLQASLA
+251 AVANASLQASIA
-263 TLQAIVNANVP
+263 TLQAILNANVP

-317 GKPAVVVNVP
+317 GKPAVTVNVP

-377 VYLGTAQL
+377 VDLGTAQL
-385 PLVGPLL
+385 PLL
-392 GALNVGVDVNLPIY
+392 GALLALLNVNVDVNLPIY
-406 LQAGTGTAWLNS
+406 LQAGTGTATLNS
-418 TQCAATQAASTVVIT
+418 TQCASTQAASTVVIT
-433 AQPGVANLCIGQ
+433 AQPGVANLCIGK
-445 PPLDSSGKISLSSAY
+445 PPLDSSGKISLSSNY

-465 AQVVNATVLGLA
+465 AQIINSNVLGLA
-477 GLKLATLK
+477 QLT
-485 VSMSNVSVQVQGAAQ
+485 VSMSNISVQVQGAAQ
-500 QHTFNGVPGIDANY
+500 SHTFNGVPGIDANY

-522 GSALSSALTQLAG
+522 GSALSSALTQLAAANITVNLGLFG
-535 AQITA
+535 ANV
-540 TLTLLGADLLS
+540 LTVPGNFV
-551 IPSTLA
+551 
-557 STLLGFLTSLLGP
+557 STLLTFLTGLLGP

-594 VHQISLS
+594 VHQISLN

>member
-44 FFQRRDV
+44 FYQRRDV

-78 SNAQSNGLD
+78 SNAQSNGLN

-100 WDTSVNP
+100 WDTSANP

-125 KVVVTRQ
+125 KVIVTRQ

-171 CSGGSAPTS
+171 CADGSAPAS

-240 LQLMV
+240 IQLMV
-245 KAATQT
+245 NAATKT
-251 SVVNASLQASLA
+251 AIANASLQASIA
-263 TLQAIVNANVP
+263 TLQAILNANVP

-304 LDLLMVGAEIAAT
+304 LDLLLVGAEIAAT
-317 GKPAVVVNVP
+317 GKPAVAVNVP
-327 SLNLGGLTGTQL
+327 SVNLGGLTGTQL

-385 PLVGPLL
+385 PLL
-392 GALNVGVDVNLPIY
+392 GALLALLNVNVDVNLPIY
-406 LQAGTGTAWLNS
+406 LQAGTGTATLNS
-418 TQCAATQAASTVVIT
+418 TQCASTQAASTVVIT
-433 AQPGVANLCIGQ
+433 AQPGVANLCIGK
-445 PPLDSSGKISLSSAY
+445 PPLDSSGKISLSSNY

-465 AQVVNATVLGLA
+465 AQIINSNVLGLA
-477 GLKLATLK
+477 QLT
-485 VSMSNVSVQVQGAAQ
+485 VSMSNISVQVQGASQ
-500 QHTFNGVPGIDANY
+500 SHTFSGVPGIEANY

-522 GSALSSALTQLAG
+522 GSALSSALTQLAAANITVNLGLFG
-535 AQITA
+535 ANV
-540 TLTLLGADLLS
+540 LTVPGNFV
-551 IPSTLA
+551 
-557 STLLGFLTSLLGP
+557 STLLSFLSGLLGP

-594 VHQISLS
+594 IHQISLN

>member
-15 RQRGAFSVMAIIAT
+15 RQRGAFSVMAIVAT

-44 FFQRRDV
+44 FYQRRDV

-78 SNAQSNGLD
+78 SNAQSNGLN

-114 ATSGT
+114 AAAGT

-191 ALLGANLNLNIAS
+191 GLLGANLNLNIGS

-240 LQLMV
+240 IQLMV

-263 TLQAIVNANVP
+263 TLQAILNANIP

-317 GKPAVVVNVP
+317 GKPAVTVNVP
-327 SLNLGGLTGTQL
+327 SLNL
-339 QVQIISPPSI
+339 

-364 TKASTAAVGVYLN
+364 TTASTAAVGVYLN
-377 VYLGTAQL
+377 VDLGTTQL
-385 PLVGPLL
+385 PIVGALL

-406 LQAGTGTAWLNS
+406 LQAGTGTARLDS
-418 TQCAATQAASTVVIT
+418 TQCTSTQATSTVVIT
-433 AQPGVANLCIGQ
+433 ARPGVANLCIGQ
-445 PPLDSSGKISLSSAY
+445 PPLDASGKINLSSTY
-460 SCTSP
+460 SCKSP
-465 AQVVNATVLGLA
+465 AQIINVNVLGLA
-477 GLKLATLK
+477 QLTASL
-485 VSMSNVSVQVQGAAQ
+485 SNISVQVQGAEQ
-500 QHTFNGVPGIDANY
+500 SHTFNGVPGIDANY

-522 GSALSSALTQLAG
+522 GSALSSALSQLA
-535 AQITA
+535 AATITA
-540 TLTLLGADLLS
+540 NIGLGGVNLLS
-551 IPSTLA
+551 LPSTFV
-557 STLLGFLTSLLGP
+557 STLLTFLTGLLSP

-594 VHQISLS
+594 VHQISLN

>member
-44 FFQRRDV
+44 FYQRRDV

-78 SNAQSNGLD
+78 SNAQSNGLN

-100 WDTSVNP
+100 WDTSANP

-125 KVVVTRQ
+125 KVIVTRQ

-171 CSGGSAPTS
+171 CAGGSAPAS

-240 LQLMV
+240 IQLMV
-245 KAATQT
+245 NAATKT
-251 SVVNASLQASLA
+251 AVANASLQASIA
-263 TLQAIVNANVP
+263 TLQAILNANVP

-304 LDLLMVGAEIAAT
+304 LDLLLVGAEIAAT
-317 GKPAVVVNVP
+317 GKPAVAVNVP
-327 SLNLGGLTGTQL
+327 SVNLGGLTGTQL

-385 PLVGPLL
+385 PLL
-392 GALNVGVDVNLPIY
+392 GALLALLNVNVDVNLPIY
-406 LQAGTGTAWLNS
+406 LQAGTGTATLNS
-418 TQCAATQAASTVVIT
+418 TQCASTQAASTVVIT
-433 AQPGVANLCIGQ
+433 AQPGVANLCIGK
-445 PPLDSSGKISLSSAY
+445 PPLDSSGKISLSSNY

-465 AQVVNATVLGLA
+465 AQIINSNVLGLA
-477 GLKLATLK
+477 QLT
-485 VSMSNVSVQVQGAAQ
+485 VSMSNISVQVQGASQ
-500 QHTFNGVPGIDANY
+500 SHTFSGVPGIEANY

-522 GSALSSALTQLAG
+522 GSALSSALTQLAAANITVNLGLFG
-535 AQITA
+535 ANV
-540 TLTLLGADLLS
+540 LTVPGNFV
-551 IPSTLA
+551 
-557 STLLGFLTSLLGP
+557 STLLSFLSGLLGP

-594 VHQISLS
+594 VHQISLN

>member
-6 SGGTIRRAS
+6 SGGTIGRAS

-44 FFQRRDV
+44 FYQRRDV

-100 WDTSVNP
+100 WDTSANP

-125 KVVVTRQ
+125 KVVVKRQ

-171 CSGGSAPTS
+171 CAGGSAPTS
-180 GNPGLVNGLIG
+180 GNSGLVNGLIG
-191 ALLGANLNLNIAS
+191 ALLGANLNLNIGS

-251 SVVNASLQASLA
+251 SVANASLQASLA
-263 TLQAIVNANVP
+263 TLQAILNANVP

-349 GVGEGGIDPATGTWR
+349 GIGEGGKDPATGTWR

-377 VYLGTAQL
+377 VDLGTAQL
-385 PLVGPLL
+385 PIVGPLL
-392 GALNVGVDVNLPIY
+392 NAIASIDVRLPIY
-406 LQAGTGTAWLNS
+406 LQVGTGTAWLNS
-418 TQCAATQAASTVVIT
+418 TQCGSTQEASTVVIT

-445 PPLDSSGKISLSSAY
+445 PPLDASGKISLSSNY
-460 SCTSP
+460 SCSSP
-465 AQVVNATVLGLA
+465 AQIINANAVLGA
-477 GLKLATLK
+477 VRVTAA
-485 VSMSNVSVQVQGAAQ
+485 MSNVSVQVQGASQ
-500 QHTFNGVPGIDANY
+500 SHTFNGVPGIDANY

-522 GSALSSALTQLAG
+522 GSALSSALTQLA
-535 AQITA
+535 AATITVN
-540 TLTLLGADLLS
+540 LTLLDLTTLP
-551 IPSTLA
+551 IPSSFV
-557 STLLGFLTSLLGP
+557 STLLGFLTSLLSP

-594 VHQISLS
+594 VHQISLN

>member
-15 RQRGAFSVMAIIAT
+15 RQRGAFSVMAIVAT

-44 FFQRRDV
+44 FYQRRDV

-78 SNAQSNGLD
+78 SNAQSNGLN

-114 ATSGT
+114 AAAGT

-191 ALLGANLNLNIAS
+191 GLLGANLNLNIGS

-240 LQLMV
+240 IQLMV

-263 TLQAIVNANVP
+263 TLQAILNANIP

-317 GKPAVVVNVP
+317 GKPAVTVNVP

-349 GVGEGGIDPATGTWR
+349 GVGEGGIDPATGTRR
-364 TKASTAAVGVYLN
+364 TTASTAAVGVYLN
-377 VYLGTAQL
+377 VDLGTTQL
-385 PLVGPLL
+385 PIVGALL

-406 LQAGTGTAWLNS
+406 LQAGTGTARLDS
-418 TQCAATQAASTVVIT
+418 TQCTSTQATSTVVIT
-433 AQPGVANLCIGQ
+433 ARPGVANLCIGQ
-445 PPLDSSGKISLSSAY
+445 PPLDASGKINLSSTY
-460 SCTSP
+460 SCKSP
-465 AQVVNATVLGLA
+465 AQIINVNVLGLA
-477 GLKLATLK
+477 QLTASL
-485 VSMSNVSVQVQGAAQ
+485 SNISVQVQGAEQ
-500 QHTFNGVPGIDANY
+500 SHTFNGVPGIDANY

-522 GSALSSALTQLAG
+522 GSALSSALSQLA
-535 AQITA
+535 AATITA
-540 TLTLLGADLLS
+540 NIGLGGVNLLS
-551 IPSTLA
+551 LPSTFV
-557 STLLGFLTSLLGP
+557 STLLTFLTGLLSP

-594 VHQISLS
+594 VHQISLN

>member
-1 MTTRH
+1 
-6 SGGTIRRAS
+6 
-15 RQRGAFSVMAIIAT
+15 MAIIGLLVAV
-29 LIAITTL
+29 TTL
-36 GAIGVGNL
+36 GVIGVGNM
-44 FFQRRDV
+44 FYQRRDV

-78 SNAQSNGLD
+78 SNAQSNGLSQ
-87 ASNGDTINIECGR
+87 SNGDTLKVVCGR
-100 WDTSVNP
+100 WDMAANP
-107 APSYYAA
+107 APSYFAA
-114 ATSGT
+114 AAGGT
-119 TQLNAA
+119 TQLNAVQA
-125 KVVVTRQ
+125 TVTRK
-132 VPFFFVGPPQTVSAV
+132 VPFFFVGPDRTVSAV

-159 VGATLAA
+159 VGATIAA

-171 CSGGSAPTS
+171 CAGGSAPTS
-180 GNPGLVNGLIG
+180 GNPGLVNGLVA
-191 ALLGANLNLNIAS
+191 ALLGANLNLNVGS
-204 YQALACTNVT
+204 YQALACTNVK
-214 VGDLVVAAGVGT
+214 VSDLVVAAGVGT

-245 KAATQT
+245 NAATQT
-251 SVVNASLQASLA
+251 TVANADLQASLGA
-263 TLQAIVNANVP
+263 LQAILAANVP

-304 LDLLMVGAEIAAT
+304 LDLLLVGAEIAAA
-317 GKPAVVVNVP
+317 GKPAVTVNVP

-349 GVGEGGIDPATGTWR
+349 GIGEGGIDPATGNWR
-364 TKASTAAVGVYLN
+364 TKASTASVGVYLN
-377 VYLGTAQL
+377 VDLGTAQL
-385 PLVGPLL
+385 PILGALL
-392 GALNVGVDVNLPIY
+392 GAIDVGVDVTLPIY
-406 LQAGTGTAWLNS
+406 LQVGTGTAWLNS
-418 TQCAATQAASTVVIT
+418 TQCASTQATSTVVIT

-445 PPLDSSGKISLSSAY
+445 PPLDASGKISLSSSY
-460 SCTSP
+460 SCSSP
-465 AQVVNATVLGLA
+465 AQIINANV
-477 GLKLATLK
+477 LKLAQLTA
-485 VSMSNVSVQVQGAAQ
+485 SMSNVSVQVQGASQ
-500 QHTFNGVPGIDANY
+500 SHTFSGVSGTDQNF

-522 GSALSSALTQLAG
+522 GSALNSALTQVAAAKITANIGIAG
-535 AQITA
+535 AN
-540 TLTLLGADLLS
+540 LLS
-551 IPSTLA
+551 LPSTFL